1 MSVVYLNVEPTKSS
15 RAIIYQS
22 VASCA
27 YCIAKTT
34 ALLYNHQPPWA
45 PPPPCLISHCSCA
58 YPIGPEVIIVT
69 YCIVLHTLKHSLQL
83 SSGAEYEVPSVTIP
97 TPKVMDTAM
106 YSEVFEPQKVHA
118 CTSSVGQW
126 HYTISILC

>member
-15 RAIIYQS
+15 SAIIYQS
-22 VASCA
+22 VASFA

-45 PPPPCLISHCSCA
+45 PPCLISHCSCA

-69 YCIVLHTLKHSLQL
+69 YCTCTTYTQTLLQL
-83 SSGAEYEVPSVTIP
+83 SSGAEYDVPSVTIP

-118 CTSSVGQW
+118 CMSSVGQW